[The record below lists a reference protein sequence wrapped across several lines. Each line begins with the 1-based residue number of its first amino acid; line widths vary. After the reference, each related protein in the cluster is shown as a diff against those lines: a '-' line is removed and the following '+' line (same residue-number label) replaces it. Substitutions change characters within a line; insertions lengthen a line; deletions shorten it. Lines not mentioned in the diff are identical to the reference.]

1 MQSALFQNP
10 SRSVGDV
17 GSKAHHLHR
26 LTEEGFRVP
35 PFIAI
40 SKHDVSMLFG
50 DAIAQVEALFAPFS
64 GFRMSQNQDGDS
76 SASISPETMAPFF
89 TGGTQGLIE
98 ACADAEALLLA
109 FEPDAALLDALMQ
122 RVTDV
127 FGPNFCLSV
136 RSSAI
141 SEDASDASFAGQHK
155 TYLYTTPSQLFD
167 NIKRSLASAWS
178 FGAISYRLQMGV
190 SIQHI
195 EYAMV
200 LQQMVFATRSGIA
213 FSMNAHGNM
222 ADAVINCG
230 YGMGEGI
237 VMDQVAADCY
247 HVNRA
252 LRSITRSVVTKA
264 QSMEYS
270 AEHGIHL
277 VDVPADKQALAALA
291 EAEIFAVYEQVML
304 AEKLLGKPADIEFVW
319 GEDGLLYLL
328 QMRPITTIHRED
340 LVVLDNTNI
349 VESYP
354 NITLPLSY
362 SFASMAYT
370 NLFRRS
376 ARAFWI
382 SDKKFDANHEVFDHL
397 IEHFYGRVYYRLDN
411 WYRMMALVYNSKRSM
426 QAWETAVGLPDSASD
441 RYKFPLTGKIKTAL
455 SVLWLVVNY
464 KKGNRR
470 FFAHFAKSY
479 SQFKAYEPYMN
490 SPKELWNHLEESIER
505 TFEQYHLTIVNDY
518 LAFKAFGWLQDAI
531 GDAGI
536 SDNPELANELVVG
549 QGGVE
554 SELAVM
560 AFLNIKA
567 QVLENPALLSI
578 FAQEDSVVL
587 HQIKAPEFEKFYQDW
602 QGYLERFGDRTLAE
616 LKLEVKSPR
625 RNPELLVQLVKSQLD
640 TKMTAENFKE
650 RQGKIFQSAQ
660 NLVKA
665 KLKWWMPK
673 TWWFNLAL
681 GLSRY
686 GLANRE
692 NMRFCRTRVYSA
704 SKDIFLAMAD
714 LMVNAGVLEAADDI
728 FYLTMDEVKA
738 YAFVDDAKK
747 AVDQSVGGDFQHQK
761 EKKSYREIVTE
772 RKETY
777 AKYQSLRLPDRIIY
791 SKKDKPDLTQYLE
804 DVTREGIDLSEVL
817 KGVPVSKGMVEG
829 EALVITEPVLNADVK
844 GKILISKMTD
854 PGWVFLM
861 SQAIALVTEKGSLL
875 SHTAIVGRELGIP
888 VVVAV
893 QDVTQRIRTGE
904 RIRVNGSTGV
914 IERLES

>member
-1 MQSALFQNP
+1 LSDRLFDKSATEV
-10 SRSVGDV
+10 SEI
-17 GSKAHHLHR
+17 GSKAFHLSTLQR
-26 LTEEGFRVP
+26 EGFRVP
-35 PFIAI
+35 PFFML
-40 SKHDVSMLFG
+40 SRYDVELLFG
-50 DAIAQVEALFAPFS
+50 AVLLEVESIFASVNGSDSEDLMARCSQAQL
-64 GFRMSQNQDGDS
+64 
-76 SASISPETMAPFF
+76 
-89 TGGTQGLIE
+89 LIE
-98 ACADAEALLLA
+98 SFVPDSDLALQLA
-109 FEPDAALLDALMQ
+109 TRCEE
-122 RVTDV
+122 T
-127 FGPNFCLSV
+127 FGAGYYISV
-136 RSSAI
+136 RSSAM
-141 SEDASDASFAGQHK
+141 SEDSASASFAGQHS
-155 TYLYTTPSQLFD
+155 TFLYTTAATLLE
-167 NIKRSLASAWS
+167 NVKKSLATAWG
-178 FGAISYRLQMGV
+178 FGVLSYRLHHGL
-190 SIQHI
+190 SIQGI

-200 LQQMVFATRSGIA
+200 LQKMVFATRAGIA
-213 FSMNAHGNM
+213 FSMNSQGNM

-237 VMDQVAADCY
+237 VMDKVAVDCY

-252 LRSITRSVVTKA
+252 LRRTTRSLVRKEQA
-264 QSMEYS
+264 MEFS
-270 AEHGIHL
+270 PSLGIHL
-277 VDVPADKQALAALA
+277 AAVPDEKQNVAALTD
-291 EAEIFAVYEQVML
+291 EEIFEVFDVAIQ
-304 AEKLLGKPADIEFVW
+304 AEKLLAKPADIEFVW

-376 ARAFWI
+376 AKAFWI
-382 SDKKFDANHEVFDHL
+382 SSEKFDANHEVFDHL

-441 RYKFPLTGKIKTAL
+441 SYKFPLSGKIKTVL
-455 SVLWLVVNY
+455 SVLWMVINF
-464 KKGNRR
+464 KKGSRR
-470 FFAHFAKSY
+470 FFAHFASSY
-479 SQFKAYEPYMN
+479 HQFKQYQQHQN
-490 SPKELWNHLEESIER
+490 SPKDLWNHLEQSIER

-531 GDAGI
+531 RDAKI

-567 QVLENPALLSI
+567 QVLENPPLMSI
-578 FAQEDSVVL
+578 FTQEDSEVL
-587 HQIKAPEFEKFYQDW
+587 HQIKAPEFVKFYQDW
-602 QGYLERFGDRTLAE
+602 HNYLERFGDRTLAE

-625 RNPELLVQLVKSQLD
+625 RNPEMLVQLVKSQLD
-640 TKMTAENFKE
+640 TNMTAENFKE
-650 RQGKIFQSAQ
+650 RQGKIFENAQ
-660 NLVKA
+660 ALVKA

-673 TWWFNLAL
+673 TWWFNLTL

-714 LMVNAGVLEAADDI
+714 LMVLAGVLDVAEDV
-728 FYLTMDEVKA
+728 FYLTMDEVKEF
-738 YAFVDDAKK
+738 AFSASANPVKDDADAGAK
-747 AVDQSVGGDFQHQK
+747 SNRI
-761 EKKSYREIVTE
+761 EKKSYREIVAE
-772 RKETY
+772 RKDTY
-777 AKYQSLRLPDRIIY
+777 EKYRSLRLPDRIIY
-791 SKKDKPDLTQYLE
+791 SKKDKPDLSQYLE
-804 DVTREGIDLSEVL
+804 DVTKEGVDMNEVL
-817 KGVPVSKGMVEG
+817 KGVPVSKGIAEG

-893 QDVTQRIRTGE
+893 QDVTQRIKTGE
-904 RIRVNGSTGV
+904 RIRVNGSTGI
-914 IERLES
+914 IERLG

>member
-1 MQSALFQNP
+1 MSDRLFDKSATEV
-10 SRSVGDV
+10 SEI
-17 GSKAHHLHR
+17 GSKAFHLSTLQR
-26 LTEEGFRVP
+26 EGFRVP
-35 PFIAI
+35 PFFML
-40 SKHDVSMLFG
+40 SRYDVELLFG
-50 DAIAQVEALFAPFS
+50 AVLLEVESIFASVNGSDSEDLMVRCERAQL
-64 GFRMSQNQDGDS
+64 
-76 SASISPETMAPFF
+76 
-89 TGGTQGLIE
+89 LIE
-98 ACADAEALLLA
+98 S
-109 FEPDAALLDALMQ
+109 FEPSADLLQPLLQ
-122 RVTDV
+122 RCLDT
-127 FGPNFCLSV
+127 FGSGYYISV
-136 RSSAI
+136 RSSAM
-141 SEDASDASFAGQHK
+141 SEDSASASFAGQHS
-155 TYLYTTPSQLFD
+155 TFLYTTSDSLVM
-167 NIKRSLASAWS
+167 NVKKSLASAWG
-178 FGAISYRLQMGV
+178 FGVLSYRLHHGLDIRG
-190 SIQHI
+190 IQ
-195 EYAMV
+195 YAMV
-200 LQQMVFATRSGIA
+200 LQKMVFATRAGIA
-213 FSMNAHGNM
+213 FSMNSQGNM

-237 VMDQVAADCY
+237 VMDKVAVDCY

-252 LRSITRSVVTKA
+252 LRRTTRSLVRKEQA
-264 QSMEYS
+264 MEFS
-270 AEHGIHL
+270 PSLGIHL
-277 VDVPADKQALAALA
+277 AAVPYEKQNVAALTD
-291 EAEIFAVYEQVML
+291 EEIFEVFDVAIQ
-304 AEKLLGKPADIEFVW
+304 AEKLLAKPADIEFVW

-376 ARAFWI
+376 AKAFWI
-382 SDKKFDANHEVFDHL
+382 SSEKFDANHEVFDHL

-441 RYKFPLTGKIKTAL
+441 SYKFPLSGKIKTGL
-455 SVLWLVVNY
+455 SVLWMVINY
-464 KKGNRR
+464 KKGSRR
-470 FFAHFAKSY
+470 FFAHFASSY
-479 SQFKAYEPYMN
+479 HQFKQYQQHQN
-490 SPKELWNHLEESIER
+490 SPKDLWNHLEQSIER

-531 GDAGI
+531 RDAKI

-567 QVLENPALLSI
+567 QVLENPTLMSI
-578 FAQEDSVVL
+578 FTQEDSEVL
-587 HQIKAPEFEKFYQDW
+587 HQIKAPEFLKFYQDW
-602 QGYLERFGDRTLAE
+602 HNYLERFGDRTLAE

-625 RNPELLVQLVKSQLD
+625 RNPEMLVQLVKSQLD
-640 TKMTAENFKE
+640 TNMTAENFKE
-650 RQGKIFQSAQ
+650 RQGKIFENAQ
-660 NLVKA
+660 ALVKA

-673 TWWFNLAL
+673 TWWFNLTL

-714 LMVNAGVLEAADDI
+714 LMVLAGVLDVAEDV
-728 FYLTMDEVKA
+728 FYLTMDEVKEF
-738 YAFVDDAKK
+738 AFPALANPVKDDADEGAK
-747 AVDQSVGGDFQHQK
+747 SNRI
-761 EKKSYREIVTE
+761 EKKSYREIVAE
-772 RKETY
+772 RKDTY
-777 AKYQSLRLPDRIIY
+777 EKYRSLRLPDRIIY
-791 SKKDKPDLTQYLE
+791 SKKDKPDLSQYLE
-804 DVTREGIDLSEVL
+804 DVTKEGVDMNEVL
-817 KGVPVSKGMVEG
+817 KGVPVSKGIAEG

-893 QDVTQRIRTGE
+893 QDVTQRIKTGE
-904 RIRVNGSTGV
+904 RIRVNGSTGI
-914 IERLES
+914 IERLG

>member
-1 MQSALFQNP
+1 MSDRLFDKSATEV
-10 SRSVGDV
+10 SEI
-17 GSKAHHLHR
+17 GSKAFHLSTLQR
-26 LTEEGFRVP
+26 EGFRVP
-35 PFIAI
+35 PFFML
-40 SKHDVSMLFG
+40 SRYDVELLFG
-50 DAIAQVEALFAPFS
+50 AVLLEVESIFASVNGSDSEDLMARCSQAQL
-64 GFRMSQNQDGDS
+64 
-76 SASISPETMAPFF
+76 
-89 TGGTQGLIE
+89 LIE
-98 ACADAEALLLA
+98 SFVPDSDLALQLA
-109 FEPDAALLDALMQ
+109 TRCEE
-122 RVTDV
+122 T
-127 FGPNFCLSV
+127 FGAGYYISV
-136 RSSAI
+136 RSSAM
-141 SEDASDASFAGQHK
+141 SEDSASASFAGQHS
-155 TYLYTTPSQLFD
+155 TFLYTTAATLLE
-167 NIKRSLASAWS
+167 NVKKSLASAWG
-178 FGAISYRLQMGV
+178 FGVLSYRLHHGL
-190 SIQHI
+190 SIQGI

-200 LQQMVFATRSGIA
+200 LQKMVFATRAGIA
-213 FSMNAHGNM
+213 FSMNSQGNM

-237 VMDQVAADCY
+237 VMDKVAVDCY

-252 LRSITRSVVTKA
+252 LRRTTRSVVRKEQA
-264 QSMEYS
+264 MEFS
-270 AEHGIHL
+270 PSLGIHL
-277 VDVPADKQALAALA
+277 AAVPDEKQNVAALTD
-291 EAEIFAVYEQVML
+291 EEIFEVFDVAIQ
-304 AEKLLGKPADIEFVW
+304 AEKLLAKPADIEFVW

-376 ARAFWI
+376 AKAFWI
-382 SDKKFDANHEVFDHL
+382 SSEKFDANHEVFDHL

-441 RYKFPLTGKIKTAL
+441 SYKFPLSGKIKTGL
-455 SVLWLVVNY
+455 SVLWMVINY
-464 KKGNRR
+464 KKGSRR
-470 FFAHFAKSY
+470 FFAHFASSY
-479 SQFKAYEPYMN
+479 HQFKQYQQHQN
-490 SPKELWNHLEESIER
+490 SPKDLWNHLEQSIER

-531 GDAGI
+531 RDAKI

-567 QVLENPALLSI
+567 QVLENPTLMSI
-578 FAQEDSVVL
+578 FTQEDSEVL
-587 HQIKAPEFEKFYQDW
+587 HQIKAPEFLKFYQDW
-602 QGYLERFGDRTLAE
+602 HNYLERFGDRTLAE

-625 RNPELLVQLVKSQLD
+625 RNPEMLVQLVKSQLD
-640 TKMTAENFKE
+640 TNMTAENFKE
-650 RQGKIFQSAQ
+650 RQGKIFENAQ
-660 NLVKA
+660 ALVKA

-673 TWWFNLAL
+673 TWWFNLTL

-714 LMVNAGVLEAADDI
+714 LMVLAGVLDVAEDV
-728 FYLTMDEVKA
+728 FYLTMDEVKEF
-738 YAFVDDAKK
+738 AFPALANPVKDDADEGAK
-747 AVDQSVGGDFQHQK
+747 SNRI
-761 EKKSYREIVTE
+761 EKKSYREIVAE
-772 RKETY
+772 RKDTY
-777 AKYQSLRLPDRIIY
+777 EKYRSLRLPDRIIY
-791 SKKDKPDLTQYLE
+791 SKKDKPDLSQYLE
-804 DVTREGIDLSEVL
+804 DVTKEGVDMNEVL
-817 KGVPVSKGMVEG
+817 KGVPVSKGIAEG

-893 QDVTQRIRTGE
+893 QDVTQRIKTGE
-904 RIRVNGSTGV
+904 RIRVNGSTGI
-914 IERLES
+914 IERLG

>member
-1 MQSALFQNP
+1 LSDRLFDKSATEV
-10 SRSVGDV
+10 SEI
-17 GSKAHHLHR
+17 GSKAFHLSTLQR
-26 LTEEGFRVP
+26 EGFRVP
-35 PFIAI
+35 PFFML
-40 SKHDVSMLFG
+40 SRYDVELLFG
-50 DAIAQVEALFAPFS
+50 AVLLEVESIFASVNGSDSEDLMVRCERAQL
-64 GFRMSQNQDGDS
+64 
-76 SASISPETMAPFF
+76 
-89 TGGTQGLIE
+89 LIE
-98 ACADAEALLLA
+98 S
-109 FEPDAALLDALMQ
+109 FEPSADLLQPLLQ
-122 RVTDV
+122 RCLDT
-127 FGPNFCLSV
+127 FGSGYYISV
-136 RSSAI
+136 RSSAM
-141 SEDASDASFAGQHK
+141 SEDSASASFAGQHS
-155 TYLYTTPSQLFD
+155 TFLYTTSDSLVM
-167 NIKRSLASAWS
+167 NVKKSLASAWG
-178 FGAISYRLQMGV
+178 FGVLSYRLHHGLDIRG
-190 SIQHI
+190 IQ
-195 EYAMV
+195 YAMV
-200 LQQMVFATRSGIA
+200 LQKMVFATRAGIA
-213 FSMNAHGNM
+213 FSMNSQGNM

-237 VMDQVAADCY
+237 VMDKVAVDCY

-252 LRSITRSVVTKA
+252 LRRTTRSVVRKEQA
-264 QSMEYS
+264 MEFS
-270 AEHGIHL
+270 PSLGIHL
-277 VDVPADKQALAALA
+277 AAVPYEKQNVAALTD
-291 EAEIFAVYEQVML
+291 EEIFEVFDVAIQ
-304 AEKLLGKPADIEFVW
+304 AEKLLAKPADIEFVW

-376 ARAFWI
+376 AKAFWI
-382 SDKKFDANHEVFDHL
+382 SSEKFDANHEVFDHL

-441 RYKFPLTGKIKTAL
+441 SYKFPLSGKIKTGL
-455 SVLWLVVNY
+455 SVLWMVINY
-464 KKGNRR
+464 KKGSRR
-470 FFAHFAKSY
+470 FFAHFASSY
-479 SQFKAYEPYMN
+479 HQFKQYQQHQN
-490 SPKELWNHLEESIER
+490 SPKDIWNHLEQSIER

-531 GDAGI
+531 RDAKI

-567 QVLENPALLSI
+567 QVLENPTLMSI
-578 FAQEDSVVL
+578 FTQEDSEVL
-587 HQIKAPEFEKFYQDW
+587 HQIKAPEFLKFYQDW
-602 QGYLERFGDRTLAE
+602 HNYLERFGDRTLAE

-625 RNPELLVQLVKSQLD
+625 RNPEMLVQLVKSQLD
-640 TKMTAENFKE
+640 TNMTAENFKE
-650 RQGKIFQSAQ
+650 RQGKIFENAQ
-660 NLVKA
+660 ALVKA

-673 TWWFNLAL
+673 TWWFNLTL

-714 LMVNAGVLEAADDI
+714 LMVLAGVLDVAEDV
-728 FYLTMDEVKA
+728 FYLTMDEVKEF
-738 YAFVDDAKK
+738 AFPALANPVK
-747 AVDQSVGGDFQHQK
+747 
-761 EKKSYREIVTE
+761 
-772 RKETY
+772 
-777 AKYQSLRLPDRIIY
+777 RLPDRIIY
-791 SKKDKPDLTQYLE
+791 SKKDKPDLSQYLE
-804 DVTREGIDLSEVL
+804 DVTKEGVDMNEVL
-817 KGVPVSKGMVEG
+817 KGVPVSKGIAEG

-893 QDVTQRIRTGE
+893 QDVTQRIKTGE
-904 RIRVNGSTGV
+904 RIRVNGSTG
-914 IERLES
+914 IISEIDRNW

>member
-1 MQSALFQNP
+1 MGERLFDKSATEV
-10 SRSVGDV
+10 SEI
-17 GSKAHHLHR
+17 GSKAYHLLSLQR
-26 LTEEGFRVP
+26 EGFRVP
-35 PFIAI
+35 PFFVL
-40 SKHDVSMLFG
+40 SRYDVALLFG
-50 DAIAQVEALFAPFS
+50 SVLSEVESIFAS
-64 GFRMSQNQDGDS
+64 TTISS
-76 SASISPETMAPFF
+76 SALPTSDDLLARCERA
-89 TGGTQGLIE
+89 QLLIE
-98 ACADAEALLLA
+98 S
-109 FEPDAALLDALMQ
+109 FEPPAELLQPLIQ
-122 RVTDV
+122 RCLDT
-127 FGPNFCLSV
+127 FGLDYYISV
-136 RSSAI
+136 RSSAM
-141 SEDASDASFAGQHK
+141 SEDSASASFAGQHN
-155 TYLYTTPSQLFD
+155 TYLYTMQDTLVT
-167 NIKRSLASAWS
+167 NIKKSLASAWG
-178 FGAISYRLQMGV
+178 FGALSYRQHHGLP
-190 SIQHI
+190 IQGI

-200 LQQMVFATRSGIA
+200 LQQMVFATRAGIA
-213 FSMNAHGNM
+213 FSMNSQGNM

-237 VMDQVAADCY
+237 VMDKVAVDCY

-252 LRSITRSVVTKA
+252 LRRTTRSVVRKEQA
-264 QSMEYS
+264 MEFS
-270 AEHGIHL
+270 PSLGIHL
-277 VDVPADKQALAALA
+277 ATVPDEKQHVAALTD
-291 EAEIFAVYEQVML
+291 EEIFEVFDLAIQ
-304 AEKLLGKPADIEFVW
+304 AEKLLAKPADIEFVW

-376 ARAFWI
+376 AKAFWI
-382 SDKKFDANHEVFDHL
+382 SSEKFDANHEVFDHL

-441 RYKFPLTGKIKTAL
+441 SYKFPLAGKIKTGL
-455 SVLWLVVNY
+455 SVLWLVINY

-470 FFAHFAKSY
+470 FFAHFASSY
-479 SQFKAYEPYMN
+479 HQFKQYQPHQD
-490 SPKELWNHLEESIER
+490 SPKELWDHLEQSIER

-531 GDAGI
+531 RDARI

-560 AFLNIKA
+560 AFLKIKA
-567 QVLENPALLSI
+567 QVLGNPQLLSI
-578 FAQEDSVVL
+578 FSLHDEDVL
-587 HQIKAPEFEKFYQDW
+587 QKIQAPEYQGFYSDW
-602 QGYLERFGDRTLAE
+602 QNYLERFGDRTLAE
-616 LKLEVKSPR
+616 LKLEIKSPR

-640 TKMTAENFKE
+640 SQMSVENFKE
-650 RQGKIFQSAQ
+650 RQGTIFENAQS
-660 NLVKA
+660 LVKA
-665 KLKWWMPK
+665 KLKWWMPR
-673 TWWFNLAL
+673 TWWFNLTL

-704 SKDIFLAMAD
+704 SKDIFLAMAN
-714 LMVNAGVLEAADDI
+714 LMVLDGVLDAAEDV
-728 FYLTMDEVKA
+728 FYLTMEEVKEFA
-738 YAFVDDAKK
+738 YSASSNQARGAEDE
-747 AVDQSVGGDFQHQK
+747 S
-761 EKKSYREIVTE
+761 EKSNQIERKSYREIVSE

-777 AKYQSLRLPDRIIY
+777 ENYRSLRLPDRIIY
-791 SKKDKPDLTQYLE
+791 SKTDKPDLSQYLE
-804 DVTREGIDLSEVL
+804 DVTKEGVDLNEVL
-817 KGVPVSKGMVEG
+817 KGVPVSKGIAEG

-893 QDVTQRIRTGE
+893 QDVTQRIKTGE
-904 RIRVNGSTGV
+904 RIRVNGSTGL
-914 IERLES
+914 IERLG

>member
-1 MQSALFQNP
+1 MSTKLFQRN
-10 SRSVGDV
+10 SFAIEDV

-35 PFIAI
+35 PFLPIA
-40 SKHDVSMLFG
+40 KQDVALLFG
-50 DAIAQVEALFAPFS
+50 PAIAQIEALFAPFS
-64 GFRMSQNQDGDS
+64 QAQASPDTMSRL
-76 SASISPETMAPFF
+76 ISVCVE
-89 TGGTQGLIE
+89 
-98 ACADAEALLLA
+98 AEAHLLQ
-109 FEPDAALLDALMQ
+109 FEPDAGLLSELLHK
-122 RVTDV
+122 VTDV
-127 FGPNFCLSV
+127 FGHDFCISV

-141 SEDASDASFAGQHK
+141 SEDAAEASFAGQHK
-155 TYLYTTPSQLFD
+155 TYLYTHPSELIA
-167 NIKRSLASAWS
+167 NMKRSLASAWS
-178 FGAISYRLQMGV
+178 FGALSYRLQMGV

-200 LQQMVFATRSGIA
+200 LQKMVFATRSGIA
-213 FSMNAHGNM
+213 FSMNSNGNM

-247 HVNRA
+247 HVYRA
-252 LRSITRSVVTKA
+252 LRSITRSLVRKT
-264 QSMEYS
+264 QSMEYNS
-270 AEHGIHL
+270 EKGIHL
-277 VDVPADKQALAALA
+277 AEVAEDKQAVAALSD
-291 EAEIFAVYEQVML
+291 EEIFAVYDQVML
-304 AEKLLGKPADIEFVW
+304 AEKVLGKPADVEFVW
-319 GEDGLLYLL
+319 GDDGLLYLL

-376 ARAFWI
+376 AKAFWI
-382 SDKKFDANHEVFDHL
+382 SSEKFDANAEVFSQL

-441 RYKFPLTGKIKTAL
+441 AYHFPLLGKIKTGL
-455 SVLWLVVNY
+455 SVAWLVINY
-464 KKGNRR
+464 KRGNRK
-470 FFAHFAKSY
+470 FFREFS
-479 SQFKAYEPYMN
+479 KAYAQFQDFQ
-490 SPKELWNHLEESIER
+490 SHLGDDKALWHHLEQSIER

-531 GDAGI
+531 QQFGI
-536 SDNPELANELVVG
+536 SENPELANELVVG

-560 AFLNIKA
+560 SFLHLKA
-567 QVLENPALLSI
+567 QVLGDARLLSI
-578 FAQEDSVVL
+578 FAGEDHWVL
-587 HQIKAPEFEKFYQDW
+587 EQLKNPEFAGFYGDW
-602 QGYLERFGDRTLAE
+602 QVHLQRFGDRTLAE

-625 RNPELLVQLVKSQLD
+625 QNPEMLVQLVKSQLD
-640 TKMTAENFKE
+640 SPISAKNFKE
-650 RQGKIFQSAQ
+650 RQAQ
-660 NLVKA
+660 IHAHAERLVSA
-665 KLKWWMPK
+665 KLRWWQPK
-673 TWWFNLAL
+673 SWWFHWVL
-681 GLSRY
+681 GMSRY

-704 SKDIFLAMAD
+704 SKDIFRAMAD
-714 LMVNAGVLEAADDI
+714 CMVANKHLDHPDDV
-728 FYLTMDEVKA
+728 FYLAMEEVKH
-738 YAFVDDAKK
+738 YALHDK
-747 AVDQSVGGDFQHQK
+747 QPL
-761 EKKSYREIVTE
+761 
-772 RKETY
+772 
-777 AKYQSLRLPDRIIY
+777 QSLIAARKAEYAQYKDLILPDRIIY
-791 SKKDKPDLTQYLE
+791 SKKEKPDFTTYLQ
-804 DVTREGIDLSEVL
+804 DLTREGLDFTQVL
-817 KGVPVSKGMVEG
+817 TGVAVSKGVAEG

-844 GKILISKMTD
+844 GKILVSKMTD

-893 QDVTQRIRTGE
+893 QDATHRIKTGE
-904 RIRVNGSTGV
+904 RIRVNGSTGT
-914 IERLES
+914 IERIESTENPA

>member
-1 MQSALFQNP
+1 MFDKSATEV
-10 SRSVGDV
+10 SEI
-17 GSKAHHLHR
+17 GSKAFHLSTLQR
-26 LTEEGFRVP
+26 EGFRVP
-35 PFIAI
+35 PFFVL
-40 SKHDVSMLFG
+40 SRYDVELLFC
-50 DAIAQVEALFAPFS
+50 
-64 GFRMSQNQDGDS
+64 
-76 SASISPETMAPFF
+76 SILSEV
-89 TGGTQGLIE
+89 GLIFASVNGSDSE
-98 ACADAEALLLA
+98 DLMVRCERAQLLIES
-109 FEPDAALLDALMQ
+109 FEPSADLLQPLLQ
-122 RVTDV
+122 RCSDT
-127 FGPNFCLSV
+127 FGSGYYISV
-136 RSSAI
+136 RSSAM
-141 SEDASDASFAGQHK
+141 SEDSASASFAGQHS
-155 TYLYTTPSQLFD
+155 TFLYTTTDSLVM
-167 NIKRSLASAWS
+167 NVKKSLASAWG
-178 FGAISYRLQMGV
+178 FGALSYRLHHGIP
-190 SIQHI
+190 IQGI

-200 LQQMVFATRSGIA
+200 LQQMVFATRAGIA
-213 FSMNAHGNM
+213 FSMNSQGNM

-237 VMDQVAADCY
+237 VMDKVAVDCY

-252 LRSITRSVVTKA
+252 LRRTTRSVVRKEQA
-264 QSMEYS
+264 MEFS
-270 AEHGIHL
+270 PSLGIHL
-277 VDVPADKQALAALA
+277 AAVPDEKQNVAALTD
-291 EAEIFAVYEQVML
+291 EEIFEVFDVAIQ
-304 AEKLLGKPADIEFVW
+304 AEKVLAKPADIEFVW

-376 ARAFWI
+376 AKAFWI
-382 SDKKFDANHEVFDHL
+382 SSEKFDANHEVFDHL

-441 RYKFPLTGKIKTAL
+441 SYKFPLAGKIKTGL
-455 SVLWLVVNY
+455 SVLWMVINY
-464 KKGNRR
+464 KKGSRR
-470 FFAHFAKSY
+470 FFAHFASSY
-479 SQFKAYEPYMN
+479 RQFKQYKQHQN
-490 SPKELWNHLEESIER
+490 SPKDLWNHLEQSIER

-531 GDAGI
+531 RDAKI

-567 QVLENPALLSI
+567 QVLENPTLMSI
-578 FAQEDSVVL
+578 FTQEDSEVL

-602 QGYLERFGDRTLAE
+602 HNYLERFGDRTLAE

-625 RNPELLVQLVKSQLD
+625 RNPEMLVQLVKSQLD
-640 TKMTAENFKE
+640 TNMTAENFKE

-660 NLVKA
+660 ALVKG

-673 TWWFNLAL
+673 TWWFNLTL

-714 LMVNAGVLEAADDI
+714 LMVLAGVLDVAEDV
-728 FYLTMDEVKA
+728 FYLTMDEVKEF
-738 YAFVDDAKK
+738 AFSASANPVKDDADEGAK
-747 AVDQSVGGDFQHQK
+747 SNRI
-761 EKKSYREIVTE
+761 EKKSYREIVAD
-772 RKETY
+772 RKDTY
-777 AKYQSLRLPDRIIY
+777 EKYRSLRLPDRIIY
-791 SKKDKPDLTQYLE
+791 SKKDKPDLSQYLE
-804 DVTREGIDLSEVL
+804 DVTKEGVDMNEVL
-817 KGVPVSKGMVEG
+817 KGVPVSKGIAEG

-893 QDVTQRIRTGE
+893 QDVTQRIKTGE
-904 RIRVNGSTGV
+904 RIRVNGSTGI
-914 IERLES
+914 IERLG

>member
-1 MQSALFQNP
+1 MRFALFQNP
-10 SRSVGDV
+10 SLAVGDV

-40 SKHDVSMLFG
+40 SKHDVSLLFG

-64 GFRMSQNQDGDS
+64 GFHRSPSQDGDLS
-76 SASISPETMAPFF
+76 SAPSPETMSRLME
-89 TGGTQGLIE
+89 TCTQ
-98 ACADAEALLLA
+98 AEAQLLE
-109 FEPDAALLDALMQ
+109 FEPDAVLLDALMQ
-122 RVTDV
+122 RATDV
-127 FGPNFCLSV
+127 FGPNFCISV

-155 TYLYTTPSQLFD
+155 TYLYTTPAQMFE

-178 FGAISYRLQMGV
+178 FGALSYRLQMGV

-200 LQQMVFATRSGIA
+200 LQKMVFATRSGIA
-213 FSMNAHGNM
+213 FSMNSNGNM

-247 HVNRA
+247 HVYRA
-252 LRSITRSVVTKA
+252 LRSITRSVVSKA

-270 AEHGIHL
+270 TEHGIHL
-277 VDVPADKQALAALA
+277 VDVPTEKQAVAALTD
-291 EAEIFAVYEQVML
+291 AEIFAVYDQVML
-304 AEKLLGKPADIEFVW
+304 AEKVLGKPADVEFVW
-319 GEDGLLYLL
+319 SEDGLLYLL
-328 QMRPITTIHRED
+328 QMRPITTIQRED

-376 ARAFWI
+376 AKAFWI
-382 SDKKFDANHEVFDHL
+382 SSEKFDANEQVFAHL
-397 IEHFYGRVYYRLDN
+397 IQHFYGRVYYRLDN

-441 RYKFPLTGKIKTAL
+441 AYQFPLMGKIKTAL
-455 SVLWLVVNY
+455 SVSWLVINY
-464 KKGNRR
+464 KRGNKR
-470 FFAHFAKSY
+470 FFKDFATAYK
-479 SQFKAYEPYMN
+479 QFQDFQGHLGNPA
-490 SPKELWNHLEESIER
+490 SLWNHLEKSIER

-531 GDAGI
+531 QKFGI
-536 SDNPELANELVVG
+536 SENPELANELVVG

-560 AFLNIKA
+560 SFLHLKA
-567 QVLENPALLSI
+567 QVLGDARLRTVFEEADDIVLETLKLPD
-578 FAQEDSVVL
+578 FAS
-587 HQIKAPEFEKFYQDW
+587 FYRDW
-602 QGYLERFGDRTLAE
+602 QAYLQRFGDRTLGE

-625 RNPELLVQLVKSQLD
+625 QNPELLVQLVKSQLD
-640 TKMTAENFKE
+640 SPITVENFKD
-650 RQGKIFQSAQ
+650 RQAQ
-660 NLVKA
+660 IHANAA
-665 KLKWWMPK
+665 KLVSNKLRWWQPK
-673 TWWFNLAL
+673 SWWFHWVM
-681 GLSRY
+681 GMSRY

-704 SKDIFLAMAD
+704 SKDIFRALAD
-714 LMVNAGVLEAADDI
+714 CMVAEKHLSAVEDV
-728 FYLTMDEVKA
+728 FYLTMEEIKHYALVERLSMMDLVEKRKA
-738 YAFVDDAKK
+738 EYAQYKDL
-747 AVDQSVGGDFQHQK
+747 
-761 EKKSYREIVTE
+761 I
-772 RKETY
+772 
-777 AKYQSLRLPDRIIY
+777 LPDRIIY
-791 SKKDKPDLTQYLE
+791 SEKEKPDLTSYLQ
-804 DVTREGIDLSEVL
+804 DLTREGLDFSQVL
-817 KGVPVSKGMVEG
+817 TGVAVSKGVAEG

-844 GKILISKMTD
+844 GKILVSKMTD

-893 QDVTQRIRTGE
+893 QDATQRIKTGE
-904 RIRVNGSTGV
+904 RIRVNGSTGT
-914 IERLES
+914 IERIESTKND

>member
-1 MQSALFQNP
+1 MSDRLFDKSATEV
-10 SRSVGDV
+10 SEI
-17 GSKAHHLHR
+17 GSKAFHLSTLQR
-26 LTEEGFRVP
+26 EGFRVP
-35 PFIAI
+35 PFFML
-40 SKHDVSMLFG
+40 SRYDVELLFG
-50 DAIAQVEALFAPFS
+50 SILSEVESIFASVNGSDSEDLMVRCERAQL
-64 GFRMSQNQDGDS
+64 
-76 SASISPETMAPFF
+76 
-89 TGGTQGLIE
+89 LIE
-98 ACADAEALLLA
+98 S
-109 FEPDAALLDALMQ
+109 FEPSADLLQPLLQHCLD
-122 RVTDV
+122 T
-127 FGPNFCLSV
+127 FGSGYYISV
-136 RSSAI
+136 RSSAM
-141 SEDASDASFAGQHK
+141 SEDSASASFAGQHS
-155 TYLYTTPSQLFD
+155 TFLYTTSDSLVM
-167 NIKRSLASAWS
+167 NVKKSLASAWG
-178 FGAISYRLQMGV
+178 FGVLSYRLHHGL
-190 SIQHI
+190 SIQGI

-200 LQQMVFATRSGIA
+200 LQKMVFATRAGIA
-213 FSMNAHGNM
+213 FSMNSQGNM

-237 VMDQVAADCY
+237 VMDKVAVDCY

-252 LRSITRSVVTKA
+252 LRRTTRSLVRKEQA
-264 QSMEYS
+264 MEFS
-270 AEHGIHL
+270 PSLGIHL
-277 VDVPADKQALAALA
+277 AAVPYEKQNVAALTD
-291 EAEIFAVYEQVML
+291 EEIFEVFDVAIQ
-304 AEKLLGKPADIEFVW
+304 AEKLLAKPADIEFVW

-376 ARAFWI
+376 AKAFWI
-382 SDKKFDANHEVFDHL
+382 SSEKFDANHEVFDHL

-441 RYKFPLTGKIKTAL
+441 SYKFPLSGKIKTGL
-455 SVLWLVVNY
+455 SVLWMVINY
-464 KKGNRR
+464 KKGSRR
-470 FFAHFAKSY
+470 FFAHFASSY
-479 SQFKAYEPYMN
+479 HQFKQYQQHQN
-490 SPKELWNHLEESIER
+490 SPKDIWNHLEQSIER

-531 GDAGI
+531 RDAKI

-567 QVLENPALLSI
+567 QVLENPTLMSI
-578 FAQEDSVVL
+578 FTQEDSEVL
-587 HQIKAPEFEKFYQDW
+587 HQIKAPEFLKFYQDW
-602 QGYLERFGDRTLAE
+602 HNYLERFGDRTLAE

-625 RNPELLVQLVKSQLD
+625 RNPEMLVQLVKSQLD
-640 TKMTAENFKE
+640 TNMTAENFKE
-650 RQGKIFQSAQ
+650 RQGKIFENAQ
-660 NLVKA
+660 ALVKA

-673 TWWFNLAL
+673 TWWFNLTL

-714 LMVNAGVLEAADDI
+714 LMVLAGVLDVAEDV
-728 FYLTMDEVKA
+728 FYLTMDEVKEF
-738 YAFVDDAKK
+738 AFPALANPVKDDADEGAK
-747 AVDQSVGGDFQHQK
+747 SNRI
-761 EKKSYREIVTE
+761 EKKSYREIVAE
-772 RKETY
+772 RKDTY
-777 AKYQSLRLPDRIIY
+777 EKYRSLRLPDRIIY
-791 SKKDKPDLTQYLE
+791 SKKDKPDLSQYLE
-804 DVTREGIDLSEVL
+804 DVTKEGVNMNEVL
-817 KGVPVSKGMVEG
+817 KGVPVSKGIAEG

-893 QDVTQRIRTGE
+893 QDVTQRIKTGE
-904 RIRVNGSTGV
+904 RIRVNGSTGI
-914 IERLES
+914 IERLG

>member
-1 MQSALFQNP
+1 MSDRLFDKSATEV
-10 SRSVGDV
+10 SEI
-17 GSKAHHLHR
+17 GSKAFHLSTLQR
-26 LTEEGFRVP
+26 EGFRVP
-35 PFIAI
+35 PFFML
-40 SKHDVSMLFG
+40 SRYDVELLFG
-50 DAIAQVEALFAPFS
+50 SILSEVESIFASVNGSDSEDLMVRCERAQL
-64 GFRMSQNQDGDS
+64 
-76 SASISPETMAPFF
+76 
-89 TGGTQGLIE
+89 LIE
-98 ACADAEALLLA
+98 S
-109 FEPDAALLDALMQ
+109 FEPSADLLQPLLQHCLD
-122 RVTDV
+122 T
-127 FGPNFCLSV
+127 FGSGYYISV
-136 RSSAI
+136 RSSAM
-141 SEDASDASFAGQHK
+141 SEDSASASFAGQHS
-155 TYLYTTPSQLFD
+155 TFLYTTSDSLVM
-167 NIKRSLASAWS
+167 NVKKSLASAWG
-178 FGAISYRLQMGV
+178 FGVLSYRLHHGLDIRG
-190 SIQHI
+190 IQ
-195 EYAMV
+195 YAMV
-200 LQQMVFATRSGIA
+200 LQKMVFATRAGIA
-213 FSMNAHGNM
+213 FSMNSQGNM

-237 VMDQVAADCY
+237 VMDKVAVDCY

-252 LRSITRSVVTKA
+252 LRRTTRSVVRKEQA
-264 QSMEYS
+264 MEFS
-270 AEHGIHL
+270 PSLGIHL
-277 VDVPADKQALAALA
+277 AAVPYEKQNVAALTD
-291 EAEIFAVYEQVML
+291 EEIFEVFDVAIQ
-304 AEKLLGKPADIEFVW
+304 AEKLLAKPADIEFVW

-376 ARAFWI
+376 AKAFWI
-382 SDKKFDANHEVFDHL
+382 SSEKFDANHEVFDHL

-441 RYKFPLTGKIKTAL
+441 SYKFPLSGKIKTGL
-455 SVLWLVVNY
+455 SVLWMVINY
-464 KKGNRR
+464 KKGSRR
-470 FFAHFAKSY
+470 FFAHFASSY
-479 SQFKAYEPYMN
+479 HQFKQYQQHQN
-490 SPKELWNHLEESIER
+490 SPKDIWNHLEQSIER

-531 GDAGI
+531 RDAKI

-567 QVLENPALLSI
+567 QVLENPTLMSI
-578 FAQEDSVVL
+578 FTQEDSEVL
-587 HQIKAPEFEKFYQDW
+587 HQIKAPEFLKFYQDW
-602 QGYLERFGDRTLAE
+602 HNYLERFGDRTLAE

-625 RNPELLVQLVKSQLD
+625 RNPEMLVQLVKSQLD
-640 TKMTAENFKE
+640 TNMTAENFKE
-650 RQGKIFQSAQ
+650 RQGKIFENAQ
-660 NLVKA
+660 ALVKA

-673 TWWFNLAL
+673 TWWFNLTL

-714 LMVNAGVLEAADDI
+714 LMVLAGVLDVAEDV
-728 FYLTMDEVKA
+728 FYLTMDEVKEF
-738 YAFVDDAKK
+738 AFPALANPVKDDADEGAK
-747 AVDQSVGGDFQHQK
+747 SNRI
-761 EKKSYREIVTE
+761 EKKSYREIVAE
-772 RKETY
+772 RKDTY
-777 AKYQSLRLPDRIIY
+777 EKYRSLRLPDRIIY
-791 SKKDKPDLTQYLE
+791 SKKDKPDLSQYLE
-804 DVTREGIDLSEVL
+804 DVTKEGVNMNEVL
-817 KGVPVSKGMVEG
+817 KGVPVSKGIAEG

-893 QDVTQRIRTGE
+893 QDVTQRIKTGE
-904 RIRVNGSTGV
+904 RIRVNGSTGI
-914 IERLES
+914 IERLG

>member
-1 MQSALFQNP
+1 LSDRLFDKSATEV
-10 SRSVGDV
+10 SEI
-17 GSKAHHLHR
+17 GSKAFHLSTLQR
-26 LTEEGFRVP
+26 EGFRVP
-35 PFIAI
+35 PFFML
-40 SKHDVSMLFG
+40 SRYDVELLFG
-50 DAIAQVEALFAPFS
+50 AVLLEVESIFASVNGSDSEDLMARCSQAQL
-64 GFRMSQNQDGDS
+64 
-76 SASISPETMAPFF
+76 
-89 TGGTQGLIE
+89 LIE
-98 ACADAEALLLA
+98 SFVPDSDLALQLA
-109 FEPDAALLDALMQ
+109 TRCEE
-122 RVTDV
+122 T
-127 FGPNFCLSV
+127 FGAGYYISV
-136 RSSAI
+136 RSSAM
-141 SEDASDASFAGQHK
+141 SEDSASASFAGQHS
-155 TYLYTTPSQLFD
+155 TFLYTTAATLLE
-167 NIKRSLASAWS
+167 NVKKSLASAWG
-178 FGAISYRLQMGV
+178 FGVLSYRLHHGL
-190 SIQHI
+190 SIQGI

-200 LQQMVFATRSGIA
+200 LQKMVFATRAGIA
-213 FSMNAHGNM
+213 FSMNSQGNM

-237 VMDQVAADCY
+237 VMDKVAVDCY

-252 LRSITRSVVTKA
+252 LRRTTRSVVRKEQA
-264 QSMEYS
+264 MEFS
-270 AEHGIHL
+270 PSLGIHL
-277 VDVPADKQALAALA
+277 AAVPDEKQNVAALTD
-291 EAEIFAVYEQVML
+291 EEIFEVFDVAIQ
-304 AEKLLGKPADIEFVW
+304 AEKLLAKPADIEFVW

-376 ARAFWI
+376 AKAFWI
-382 SDKKFDANHEVFDHL
+382 SSEKFDANHEVFDHL

-441 RYKFPLTGKIKTAL
+441 SYKFPLSGKIKTGL
-455 SVLWLVVNY
+455 SVLWMVINY
-464 KKGNRR
+464 KKGSRR
-470 FFAHFAKSY
+470 FFAHFASSY
-479 SQFKAYEPYMN
+479 HQFKQYQQHQN
-490 SPKELWNHLEESIER
+490 SPKDLWNHLEQSIER

-531 GDAGI
+531 RDAKI

-567 QVLENPALLSI
+567 QVLENPTLMSI
-578 FAQEDSVVL
+578 FTQEDSEVL
-587 HQIKAPEFEKFYQDW
+587 HQIKAPEFLKFYQDW
-602 QGYLERFGDRTLAE
+602 HNYLERFGDRTLAE

-625 RNPELLVQLVKSQLD
+625 RNPEMLVQLVKSQLD
-640 TKMTAENFKE
+640 TNMTAENFKE
-650 RQGKIFQSAQ
+650 RQGKIFENAQ
-660 NLVKA
+660 ALVKA

-673 TWWFNLAL
+673 TWWFNLTL

-714 LMVNAGVLEAADDI
+714 LMVLAGVLDVAEDV
-728 FYLTMDEVKA
+728 FYLTMDEVKEF
-738 YAFVDDAKK
+738 AFPALANPVKDDADEGAK
-747 AVDQSVGGDFQHQK
+747 SNRI
-761 EKKSYREIVTE
+761 EKKSYREIVAE
-772 RKETY
+772 RKDTY
-777 AKYQSLRLPDRIIY
+777 EKYRSLRLPDRIIY
-791 SKKDKPDLTQYLE
+791 SKKDKPDLSQYLE
-804 DVTREGIDLSEVL
+804 DVTKEGVDMNEVL
-817 KGVPVSKGMVEG
+817 KGVPVSKGIAEG

-893 QDVTQRIRTGE
+893 QDVTQRIKTGE
-904 RIRVNGSTGV
+904 RIRVNGSTGI
-914 IERLES
+914 IERLG

>member
-1 MQSALFQNP
+1 LSDRLFDKSATEV
-10 SRSVGDV
+10 SEI
-17 GSKAHHLHR
+17 GSKAFHLSTLQR
-26 LTEEGFRVP
+26 EGFRVP
-35 PFIAI
+35 PFFML
-40 SKHDVSMLFG
+40 SRYDVELLFG
-50 DAIAQVEALFAPFS
+50 AVLLEVESIFASVNGSDSEDLMARCSQAQL
-64 GFRMSQNQDGDS
+64 
-76 SASISPETMAPFF
+76 
-89 TGGTQGLIE
+89 LIE
-98 ACADAEALLLA
+98 SFVPDSDLALQLA
-109 FEPDAALLDALMQ
+109 TRCEE
-122 RVTDV
+122 T
-127 FGPNFCLSV
+127 FGAGYYISV
-136 RSSAI
+136 RSSAM
-141 SEDASDASFAGQHK
+141 SEDSASASFAGQHS
-155 TYLYTTPSQLFD
+155 TFLYTTAATLLE
-167 NIKRSLASAWS
+167 NVKKSLASAWG
-178 FGAISYRLQMGV
+178 FGVLSYRLHHGL
-190 SIQHI
+190 SIQGI

-200 LQQMVFATRSGIA
+200 LQKMVFATRAGIA
-213 FSMNAHGNM
+213 FSMNSQGNM

-237 VMDQVAADCY
+237 VMDKVAVDCY

-252 LRSITRSVVTKA
+252 LRRTTRSVVRKEQA
-264 QSMEYS
+264 MEFS
-270 AEHGIHL
+270 PSLGIHL
-277 VDVPADKQALAALA
+277 AAVPDEKQNVAALTD
-291 EAEIFAVYEQVML
+291 EEIFEVFDVAIQ
-304 AEKLLGKPADIEFVW
+304 AEKLLAKPADIEFVW

-376 ARAFWI
+376 AKAFWI
-382 SDKKFDANHEVFDHL
+382 SSEKFDANHEVFDHL

-441 RYKFPLTGKIKTAL
+441 SYKFPLSGKIKTGL
-455 SVLWLVVNY
+455 SVLWMVINY
-464 KKGNRR
+464 KKGSRR
-470 FFAHFAKSY
+470 FFAHFASSY
-479 SQFKAYEPYMN
+479 RQFKQYQQHQN
-490 SPKELWNHLEESIER
+490 SPKDLWNHLEQSIER

-531 GDAGI
+531 RDAKI

-567 QVLENPALLSI
+567 QVLENPTLMSI
-578 FAQEDSVVL
+578 FTQEDSEVL
-587 HQIKAPEFEKFYQDW
+587 HQIKAPEFVKFYQDW
-602 QGYLERFGDRTLAE
+602 HNYLERFGDRTLAE

-625 RNPELLVQLVKSQLD
+625 RNPEMLVQLVKSQLD
-640 TKMTAENFKE
+640 TNMTAENFKE
-650 RQGKIFQSAQ
+650 RQGKIFENAQ
-660 NLVKA
+660 ALVKA

-673 TWWFNLAL
+673 TWWFNLTL

-714 LMVNAGVLEAADDI
+714 LMVLAGVLDVAEDV
-728 FYLTMDEVKA
+728 FYLTMDEVKEF
-738 YAFVDDAKK
+738 AFSALANPVKDDADAGAK
-747 AVDQSVGGDFQHQK
+747 SNRI
-761 EKKSYREIVTE
+761 EKKSYREIVAE
-772 RKETY
+772 RKDTY
-777 AKYQSLRLPDRIIY
+777 EKYRSLRLPDRIIY
-791 SKKDKPDLTQYLE
+791 SKKDKPDLSQYLE
-804 DVTREGIDLSEVL
+804 DVTKEGVDMNEVL
-817 KGVPVSKGMVEG
+817 KGVPVSKGIAEG

-893 QDVTQRIRTGE
+893 QDVTQRIKTGE
-904 RIRVNGSTGV
+904 RIRVNGSTGI
-914 IERLES
+914 IERLG

>member
-1 MQSALFQNP
+1 MSDRLFDKSATEV
-10 SRSVGDV
+10 SEI
-17 GSKAHHLHR
+17 GSKAFHLSTLQR
-26 LTEEGFRVP
+26 EGFRVP
-35 PFIAI
+35 PFFML
-40 SKHDVSMLFG
+40 SRYDVELLFG
-50 DAIAQVEALFAPFS
+50 AVLLEVESIFASVNGSDSEDLMVRCERAQL
-64 GFRMSQNQDGDS
+64 
-76 SASISPETMAPFF
+76 
-89 TGGTQGLIE
+89 LIE
-98 ACADAEALLLA
+98 S
-109 FEPDAALLDALMQ
+109 FEPSADLLQPLLQ
-122 RVTDV
+122 RCLDT
-127 FGPNFCLSV
+127 FGSGYYISV
-136 RSSAI
+136 RSSAM
-141 SEDASDASFAGQHK
+141 SEDSASASFAGQHS
-155 TYLYTTPSQLFD
+155 TFLYTTSDSLVM
-167 NIKRSLASAWS
+167 NVKKSLASAWG
-178 FGAISYRLQMGV
+178 FGVLSYRLHHGLDIRG
-190 SIQHI
+190 IQ
-195 EYAMV
+195 YAMV
-200 LQQMVFATRSGIA
+200 LQKMVFATRAGIA
-213 FSMNAHGNM
+213 FSMNSQGNM

-237 VMDQVAADCY
+237 VMDKVAVDCY

-252 LRSITRSVVTKA
+252 LRRTTRSVVRKEQA
-264 QSMEYS
+264 MEFS
-270 AEHGIHL
+270 PSLGIHL
-277 VDVPADKQALAALA
+277 AAVPYEKQNVAALTD
-291 EAEIFAVYEQVML
+291 EEIFEVFDVAIQ
-304 AEKLLGKPADIEFVW
+304 AEKLLAKPADIEFVW

-376 ARAFWI
+376 AKAFWI
-382 SDKKFDANHEVFDHL
+382 SSEKFDANHEVFDHL

-441 RYKFPLTGKIKTAL
+441 SYKFPLSGKIKTGL
-455 SVLWLVVNY
+455 SVLWMVINY
-464 KKGNRR
+464 KKGSRR
-470 FFAHFAKSY
+470 FFAHFASSY
-479 SQFKAYEPYMN
+479 HQFKQYQQHQN
-490 SPKELWNHLEESIER
+490 SPKDIWNHLEQSIER

-531 GDAGI
+531 RDAKI

-567 QVLENPALLSI
+567 QVLENPTLMSI
-578 FAQEDSVVL
+578 FTQEDSEVL
-587 HQIKAPEFEKFYQDW
+587 HQIKAPEFLKFYQDW
-602 QGYLERFGDRTLAE
+602 HNYLERFGDRTLAE

-625 RNPELLVQLVKSQLD
+625 RNPEMLVQLVKSQLD
-640 TKMTAENFKE
+640 TNMTAENFKE
-650 RQGKIFQSAQ
+650 RQGKIFENAQ
-660 NLVKA
+660 ALVKA

-673 TWWFNLAL
+673 TWWFNLTL

-714 LMVNAGVLEAADDI
+714 LMVLAGVLDVAEDV
-728 FYLTMDEVKA
+728 FYLTMDEVKEF
-738 YAFVDDAKK
+738 AFPALANPVKDDADEGAK
-747 AVDQSVGGDFQHQK
+747 SNRI
-761 EKKSYREIVTE
+761 EKKSYREIVAE
-772 RKETY
+772 RKDTY
-777 AKYQSLRLPDRIIY
+777 EKYRSLRLPDRIIY
-791 SKKDKPDLTQYLE
+791 SKKDKPDLSQYLE
-804 DVTREGIDLSEVL
+804 DVTKEGVDMNEVL
-817 KGVPVSKGMVEG
+817 KGVPVSKGIAEG

-893 QDVTQRIRTGE
+893 QDVTQRIKTGE
-904 RIRVNGSTGV
+904 RIRVNGSTGI
-914 IERLES
+914 IERLG